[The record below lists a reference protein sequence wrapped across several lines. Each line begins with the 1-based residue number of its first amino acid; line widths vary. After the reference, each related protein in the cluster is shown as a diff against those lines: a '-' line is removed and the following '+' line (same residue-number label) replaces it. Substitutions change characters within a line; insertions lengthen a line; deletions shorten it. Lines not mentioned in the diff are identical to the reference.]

1 MRGLRQ
7 WISQTVIVS
16 TASFDVRGK
25 LSEVRGGCLV
35 LKDTVA
41 LQDGVNTPVDG
52 LLVIPEVQVRYVQV
66 P

>member
-16 TASFDVRGK
+16 TAGFDVRGK

-35 LKDTVA
+35 LKDAVA